1 MVCLKLLNNL
11 NNYIEKS
18 SGDDKIIMQAINVI
32 GKGLVSIT
40 SEPTVEED
48 PVEEDPVEEDPVEEP
63 PGEEDPVEE
72 PPVEENPVEEPPV
85 EENPVEEPP
94 VEEEPVEE
102 DPVEEDPVEEEPVE
116 EDPVEEDPIEVKAVS
131 SENIIRDINLAIDQV
146 LKEYEGLRTGAG
158 LYKVLLSLKIPFFV
172 ES

>member
-40 SEPTVEED
+40 SEPTVEEE
-48 PVEEDPVEEDPVEEP
+48 PVEEDPVEEEPVEEEPVEEDPVEEEPVEEP

-72 PPVEENPVEEPPV
+72 P
-85 EENPVEEPP
+85 
-94 VEEEPVEE
+94 
-102 DPVEEDPVEEEPVE
+102 PVEEEPVE

-146 LKEYEGLRTGAG
+146 LKEYEGLRTGEG